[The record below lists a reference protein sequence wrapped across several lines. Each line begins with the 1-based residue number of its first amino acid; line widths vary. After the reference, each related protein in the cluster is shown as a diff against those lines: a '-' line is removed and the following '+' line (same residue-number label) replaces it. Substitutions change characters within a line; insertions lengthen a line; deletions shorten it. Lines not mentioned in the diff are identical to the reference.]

1 MRDREDGLGGES
13 ERKGREWEDQRDH
26 DRGRVRSGAG
36 VELCKKWGEEER
48 GGLGKGKE
56 LGAIQS
62 FYCYFNRKGVDEESA
77 GLLGVDKENSNDE

>member
-1 MRDREDGLGGES
+1 MGWGERVRGKGES
-13 ERKGREWEDQRDH
+13 GRIRETMIEGEL
-26 DRGRVRSGAG
+26 GRVRSGAG
-36 VELCKKWGEEER
+36 VELYKKWGEEER

-77 GLLGVDKENSNDE
+77 GLLGVDKENSNY